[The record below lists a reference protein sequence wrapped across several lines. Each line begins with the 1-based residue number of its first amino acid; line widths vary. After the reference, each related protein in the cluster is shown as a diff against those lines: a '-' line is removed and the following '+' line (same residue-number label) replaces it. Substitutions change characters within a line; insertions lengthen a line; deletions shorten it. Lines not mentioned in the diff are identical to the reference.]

1 MSIYPAV
8 KLYHYYS
15 FHLADDIHIL
25 FEDFSLV
32 DGESLSRAIHT
43 KTYDNVCVVK
53 DKMYINTVNEMI
65 SVEGTNISEGTYMIS
80 KGSYG
85 KTHHIPYTSSKQ
97 TIIDGIQLLYHM
109 YNSWV
114 TEKSC

>member
-8 KLYHYYS
+8 QLYHYYS
-15 FHLADDIHIL
+15 FNVADTVHIL

-32 DGESLSRAIHT
+32 DGDSLHKAIRD
-43 KTYDNVCVVK
+43 KKYDNVCVVK

-65 SVEGTNISEGTYMIS
+65 GVVGTNISDGTYMIS
-80 KGSYG
+80 HGLYG
-85 KTHHIPYTSSKQ
+85 KTQQIPYTCSHQ
-97 TIIDGIQLLYHM
+97 TMVDGIQLLYHM

-114 TEKSC
+114 NETT